1 MVLGGFCSEDHCHI
15 RGPAFAACCAACN
28 ASSFVASLGRDA
40 QPVVFFHH
48 TPKTGGST
56 IECATQGLAGWI
68 NLGHAVPGPAVVE
81 ACVARHCARA
91 FGPSPRVLRV
101 VSVRNPFTYYE
112 SQYYF
117 ARAALRRMTRPFVSS
132 LAYGLF
138 RRRQTHLV
146 LDNNFTRFMHA
157 VLTDDTWRR
166 EVGLNET
173 LGRICGRPCR
183 PDAVLHT
190 EQLADDF
197 AAARSRWRREAKR
210 RARVVE
216 ELVAEN
222 DSLAERLEAAVDEVR
237 RLRKAAAAD
246 AAAPEGPRRRSG
258 RRRRA

>member
-1 MVLGGFCSEDHCHI
+1 MVLGGFCSENHCHI

-117 ARAALRRMTRPFVSS
+117 ARAALRRMTRPFVSA

-166 EVGLNET
+166 EVGLDET

-190 EQLADDF
+190 EQLAADF
-197 AAARSRWRREAKR
+197 AAVLRMAGRPPRPLPTAGVNSVTAQDREPPVVWTDALR
-210 RARVVE
+210 GAVRAH
-216 ELVAEN
+216 
-222 DSLAERLEAAVDEVR
+222 
-237 RLRKAAAAD
+237 D
-246 AAAPEGPRRRSG
+246 ASVFEQFRYR
-258 RRRRA
+258 